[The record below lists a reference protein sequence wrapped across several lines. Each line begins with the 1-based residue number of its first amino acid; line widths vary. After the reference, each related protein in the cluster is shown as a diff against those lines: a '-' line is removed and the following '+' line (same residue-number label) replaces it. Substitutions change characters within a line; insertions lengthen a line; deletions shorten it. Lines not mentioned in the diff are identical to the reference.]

1 MSSQFRIV
9 FSGKILEG
17 FDYPE
22 VKRSAE
28 RKLQAG
34 SEQVER
40 LFSGK
45 RATIKKGLAEA
56 QANRYYAALRRIGM
70 DVSVQPESQSSG
82 TMPAAAEQVAS
93 AASDQPAQVSATSA
107 LPALEASNGDD
118 AADSPERF
126 DNSRT
131 LIANGDI
138 LTELVP
144 DHADWPSISLTD
156 EPLPNFSA
164 LEAAPGG
171 SNEAADATPAL
182 DPLLDPTI
190 NTAALDE
197 EASAPEPELLVSCPT
212 CGSHVPAAQI
222 RATPATVFAEDQLIA
237 PRIERELPMQVTTSK
252 PAAPAVAKDRRGLYL
267 VGGVVAVLVVLT
279 LWAILN

>member
-9 FSGKILEG
+9 FSGKVLEG

-70 DVSVQPESQSSG
+70 DVSVQPESQSSSD
-82 TMPAAAEQVAS
+82 TLAPSEQVLS
-93 AASDQPAQVSATSA
+93 AANDPSADTSKA
-107 LPALEASNGDD
+107 YSLPTLEHSR
-118 AADSPERF
+118 PERADENAENF
-126 DNSRT
+126 DSSKT

-190 NTAALDE
+190 NTDALDE

-212 CGSHVPAAQI
+212 CGSHVPAEKI
-222 RATPATVFAEDQLIA
+222 RTVPTNVFAEDQLIA
-237 PRIERELPMQVTTSK
+237 PRVERELPMQVTTPK

>member
-17 FDYPE
+17 FEYPE

-70 DVSVQPESQSSG
+70 DVSVQPENLSASSN
-82 TMPAAAEQVAS
+82 PALHSVIAPGDPRAE
-93 AASDQPAQVSATSA
+93 TTERA
-107 LPALEASNGDD
+107 LPALETPSSERTEDGTSGF
-118 AADSPERF
+118 DS
-126 DNSRT
+126 SKT
-131 LIANGDI
+131 LIVNGDI
-138 LTELVP
+138 LTELAP

-156 EPLPNFSA
+156 EPIPDFSA
-164 LEAAPGG
+164 ASAMPLELTELA
-171 SNEAADATPAL
+171 EPAHKL
-182 DPLLDPTI
+182 DPLLDPTL
-190 NTAALDE
+190 NTDSLGE
-197 EASAPEPELLVSCPT
+197 ELATPDPQLLVSCPS
-212 CGSHVPAAQI
+212 CGSHVPATQI
-222 RATPATVFAEDQLIA
+222 RATPPAVFAEDQLIA
-237 PRIERELPMQVTTSK
+237 QRGERELPTPPSPLLAPPAPTTSQ
-252 PAAPAVAKDRRGLYL
+252 DRRGFYL
-267 VGGVVAVLVVLT
+267 VSGVVAVLLVLT
-279 LWAILN
+279 LYAILS